1 MARFYT
7 PSGRCIQKP
16 YSDDYDY
23 EVLKRY
29 GEGEMVEADSMKVE
43 NGGILPDVFVPID
56 TTRAGQFYIAC
67 NRKATTMRFASAYF
81 DAHRQELLDISDYDS
96 LLGYL
101 DSSDLER
108 EFLDFARRKD
118 GIRPTSDEW
127 RKDGKY
133 LMTQVRALVGRYS
146 QLGDNAY
153 YHLFLQID
161 KAFNAALEADE
172 NNDGR
177 PC

>member
-1 MARFYT
+1 MAAAVALSACSNRVYKSST
-7 PSGRCIQKP
+7 ARVAEIPSKLE
-16 YSDDYDY
+16 SMVNVSNL
-23 EVLKRY
+23 EVS
-29 GEGEMVEADSMKVE
+29 EVKVS
-43 NGGILPDVFVPID
+43 GVCTG
-56 TTRAGQFYIAC
+56 
-67 NRKATTMRFASAYF
+67 
-81 DAHRQELLDISDYDS
+81 
-96 LLGYL
+96 
-101 DSSDLER
+101 
-108 EFLDFARRKD
+108 
-118 GIRPTSDEW
+118 
-127 RKDGKY
+127 KDGKY